1 MKKSSPVVLHQLSN
15 FASGLGNS
23 IVMITIPW
31 LILEE
36 TGSPAFAGLVA
47 AISAIPGLIISPIGG
62 WLVDHV
68 GRRAVSVGADLLSSL
83 AVLAF
88 PIVAF
93 TYGLSS
99 LSILLI
105 AVIGAVFDPA
115 GYTARKTLLAD
126 VAKASEIELDRLNG
140 IHDGFMGISWILG
153 PAVGAGLIS
162 TVGAINSF
170 WVSAGLFVLA
180 ALSIVFLRVG
190 NLGKDARE
198 LAEQN
203 GEVTD
208 RSFRIGFQVLWGDKL
223 LRTITIS
230 VLILA
235 AVYLPTETVV
245 LPTYFEELGN
255 PAGLGIVIS
264 ALAAGSAIG
273 SFGYGWISKR
283 ISRKNL
289 VRMTLIG
296 TAANPGKYVYVKGSD
311 GYTYAF
317 MHLDEIAKLKRGQ
330 KLKVPLATPTT
341 KAKVGHD
348 ENVSWQTVEDQYPGI
363 LAFGQKVFELVSH
376 WCESHGNGRLLDFKI
391 EVAYDRD
398 SKEFILCDE
407 VSPDTCRLCLE
418 MDSEALMRGK
428 SVEFYDKEFG
438 RQYLA
443 SLGIRALDPENA
455 DDIARVNLW
464 TPEKDFI
471 DEMHRRLEVGCR
483 ILTGG
488 FSSQEFLRD
497 AIGV

>member
-1 MKKSSPVVLHQLSN
+1 MLKKKTPLILHQVSN

-47 AISAIPGLIISPIGG
+47 AICAIPGLIISPIGG

-88 PIVAF
+88 PIVAL

-105 AVIGAVFDPA
+105 AVVGAIFDPA

-170 WVSAGLFVLA
+170 WVSAGLFVIA
-180 ALSIVFLRVG
+180 ALAIVFLRVG
-190 NLGKDARE
+190 NLGKDARD
-198 LAEQN
+198 LAELN
-203 GEVTD
+203 GEVTNKSL
-208 RSFRIGFQVLWGDKL
+208 RVGFQVLWNDKL
-223 LRTITIS
+223 LRTITFAI
-230 VLILA
+230 LIIA

-245 LPTYFEELGN
+245 LPTYFEDLDN

-264 ALAAGSAIG
+264 GLAAGSAIG

-283 ISRKNL
+283 VSRKNL

-296 TAANPGKYVYVKGSD
+296 TAVSILPMAFLPPLPVLILSGFALGLSWGPFNPLISTLIQQRVPADQQGRVFGVQ
-311 GYTYAF
+311 TAVFYA
-317 MHLDEIAKLKRGQ
+317 AP
-330 KLKVPLATPTT
+330 PL
-341 KAKVGHD
+341 GM
-348 ENVSWQTVEDQYPGI
+348 I
-363 LAFGQKVFELVSH
+363 LAG
-376 WCESHGNGRLLDFKI
+376 I
-391 EVAYDRD
+391 
-398 SKEFILCDE
+398 
-407 VSPDTCRLCLE
+407 
-418 MDSEALMRGK
+418 
-428 SVEFYDKEFG
+428 SVE
-438 RQYLA
+438 
-443 SLGIRALDPENA
+443 SLGVGTTYLILAAILSTTALLA
-455 DDIARVNLW
+455 L
-464 TPEKDFI
+464 
-471 DEMHRRLEVGCR
+471 
-483 ILTGG
+483 LTR
-488 FSSQEFLRD
+488 SLRSNF
-497 AIGV
+497 